1 MSRRPAMSDFNEE
14 PIHRHG
20 YHDRPPNTHANG
32 TRDFDDET
40 THQRHKSHG
49 RPNGADER
57 RLNDP
62 YEEAPYHRQGSH
74 TTPQHAL
81 GGTRGFVDGVTD
93 HHHGMEDFV
102 DSLEGMTM
110 GSRHHSK
117 HVKLE
122 DSQDKAHYMDGFME
136 DKEARH
142 AKYSHEDDHRK
153 DQRHGEHRQ
162 GGQQHKQHEYQE
174 RRHGEH
180 QHKENQ
186 QKEHE
191 YQERRHGEHQ
201 PKENQHQEHRHG
213 EHQHKEHQPKELQLK
228 EHQPKEH
235 KHKEHQSKEHRH
247 GGHQPKEHQPKE
259 HKHKEHQPKELQ
271 FKEHQPKE
279 HQPKEHQP
287 KEHKHKE
294 HQSKEHRHGEHQ
306 PKEHQPKEH
315 QPKEHKHKEHQPKEK
330 QPKEHKPKE
339 HQLKEQKEYKPK
351 EHKPK
356 EHQHKEHR
364 HEEDGF
370 KKFNKKLYES
380 ALQPFREK
388 EGSRYPCKQSEIDFH
403 QKGVFAKANNGPFVT
418 AMQATEEIMRWNDEK
433 RAPPRDELAIIR
445 DLTIAVHDAEKNLH
459 FGPDLVIKTFA
470 DLDRIFFGGRLRGH
484 VAVSWVSN
492 LSSGTRG
499 AYGVTEFHKPGS
511 CHIKLSAEAILLQKW
526 TKVGKNP
533 VATSFGTT
541 LHEMCHAYEFVR
553 CPHEALR
560 GGAHG
565 KHFSTKIGVI
575 HDRAI
580 RILGTWAVEDWEPYK
595 QQLFLPKEGEKG
607 RKESISGGE
616 YDGGKKYDGS
626 QRKYTGTRKEGDS
639 WGTRKGTDC
648 VVM

>member
-1 MSRRPAMSDFNEE
+1 MSDFNEE

-117 HVKLE
+117 HVKFE

-153 DQRHGEHRQ
+153 EQRHGEHRQ
-162 GGQQHKQHEYQE
+162 GGQQHKQHQYQE

-228 EHQPKEH
+228 EHQPKE
-235 KHKEHQSKEHRH
+235 
-247 GGHQPKEHQPKE
+247 
-259 HKHKEHQPKELQ
+259 LQ
-271 FKEHQPKE
+271 LKEHQPKE
-279 HQPKEHQP
+279 HQHKEHQP

-294 HQSKEHRHGEHQ
+294 HQSKEKQ
-306 PKEHQPKEH
+306 PKEK
-315 QPKEHKHKEHQPKEK
+315 QPKEHKHKEHQ
-330 QPKEHKPKE
+330 HKE
-339 HQLKEQKEYKPK
+339 HQLKEQK

-364 HEEDGF
+364 HEEDRF
-370 KKFNKKLYES
+370 EKFNKKLYES

-388 EGSRYPCKQSEIDFH
+388 EGSPYPCKQSEIDFH
-403 QKGVFAKANNGPFVT
+403 QNGVFAKPNNGPFVS

-484 VAVSWVSN
+484 VAVSWVDN
-492 LSSGTRG
+492 LSHGTRG

-575 HDRAI
+575 HDRAV

-607 RKESISGGE
+607 RKESISGGG
-616 YDGGKKYDGS
+616 YDGGKKYDGGE
-626 QRKYTGTRKEGDS
+626 RKYTGTRKEAES
-639 WGTRKGTDC
+639 WGSRKGTDC
-648 VVM
+648 SVM

>member
-1 MSRRPAMSDFNEE
+1 MSDFNEE

-20 YHDRPPNTHANG
+20 YHDRPPNAHAMG
-32 TRDFDDET
+32 TRGFDDET
-40 THQRHKSHG
+40 TQQRHKSHG

-57 RLNDP
+57 RMNDP

-81 GGTRGFVDGVTD
+81 GKGTRDFVDGVAD
-93 HHHGMEDFV
+93 HFPGMEDFV
-102 DSLEGMTM
+102 DSLEGMNM

-117 HVKLE
+117 HVKFE

-142 AKYSHEDDHRK
+142 AKYSHEDDRRK
-153 DQRHGEHRQ
+153 ELRHGEHRQ
-162 GGQQHKQHEYQE
+162 GDQQHKQHQYQE

-180 QHKENQ
+180 QHKEHQ
-186 QKEHE
+186 QKEHQ

-201 PKENQHQEHRHG
+201 HKEHQQKEHRHGEHQHKEHRHG
-213 EHQHKEHQPKELQLK
+213 EHQHKEHQQK
-228 EHQPKEH
+228 EHQ
-235 KHKEHQSKEHRH
+235 HKEHQ
-247 GGHQPKEHQPKE
+247 
-259 HKHKEHQPKELQ
+259 HKEHQPKD
-271 FKEHQPKE
+271 
-279 HQPKEHQP
+279 
-287 KEHKHKE
+287 HKHKE

-306 PKEHQPKEH
+306 PKEHQHKEHQHKEH
-315 QPKEHKHKEHQPKEK
+315 QPKEHKHKEHQLKEQQPKEYQLK
-330 QPKEHKPKE
+330 EHQPKEHQPKEHQPKE
-339 HQLKEQKEYKPK
+339 HQLKEHQHK
-351 EHKPK
+351 EHQHK

-380 ALQPFREK
+380 ALQPFSEK
-388 EGSRYPCKQSEIDFH
+388 GGSPYPCKQSEIDFH
-403 QKGVFAKANNGPFVT
+403 QKGVFAKPNNGPFVT

-470 DLDRIFFGGRLRGH
+470 DLDRIFFGGRLRGN
-484 VAVSWVSN
+484 VAVSWVDK
-492 LSSGTRG
+492 LSHGTRG
-499 AYGVTEFHKPGS
+499 AYGVTSFHKPGS

-533 VATSFGTT
+533 VATMFGTT

-575 HDRAI
+575 HDRAV

-607 RKESISGGE
+607 RKESMSGE
-616 YDGGKKYDGS
+616 YDGGKKYDGGE
-626 QRKYTGTRKEGDS
+626 RKYTGTRREGES